1 MVHPGAGGACL
12 GSRLRERL
20 GFPPDGSLAH
30 APFHRASPAFT
41 PAQWRR
47 GLALEYPTL
56 GRLRIAPHS
65 QDDPRIRA
73 ALKAREPPAT
83 DSMLPGVA
91 RFSMGVAVRDGAART
106 RKGGHGRTRKSSPAA
121 RIYYSAAVND
131 RSNGGATRPGG
142 RAASSTARRLES
154 TTPPARGQGV
164 IVKPRL
170 CALPPRRFWAGNVP
184 SPPPFFLP
192 PIPRD
197 RQRSSPVRAD
207 DARSSAM
214 KRRSR
219 RPYPSQRYGP
229 AHKAMRAR
237 LAPVVATGTVKVLSL

>member
-1 MVHPGAGGACL
+1 MREAALRNGAFAPPGDGHGAPR
-12 GSRLRERL
+12 GRWRL
-20 GFPPDGSLAH
+20 P
-30 APFHRASPAFT
+30 
-41 PAQWRR
+41 
-47 GLALEYPTL
+47 GLATARETRFSPRRVSRACPFSPGEPGLHPSTVAPRAPRL
-56 GRLRIAPHS
+56 STPHSDGLRIAPHS

-184 SPPPFFLP
+184 SP
-192 PIPRD
+192 
-197 RQRSSPVRAD
+197 
-207 DARSSAM
+207 
-214 KRRSR
+214 
-219 RPYPSQRYGP
+219 RPYFSPTDT
-229 AHKAMRAR
+229 A
-237 LAPVVATGTVKVLSL
+237 

>member
-1 MVHPGAGGACL
+1 MREAALRNGAFAPPGDGHGAPR
-12 GSRLRERL
+12 GRWRL
-20 GFPPDGSLAH
+20 P
-30 APFHRASPAFT
+30 
-41 PAQWRR
+41 
-47 GLALEYPTL
+47 GLATARETRFSPRRVSRACPFSPGEPGLHPSTVAPRAPRL
-56 GRLRIAPHS
+56 STPHSDGLRIAPHS

-142 RAASSTARRLES
+142 RGASSTARRLES

-164 IVKPRL
+164 IV
-170 CALPPRRFWAGNVP
+170 
-184 SPPPFFLP
+184 
-192 PIPRD
+192 
-197 RQRSSPVRAD
+197 
-207 DARSSAM
+207 
-214 KRRSR
+214 
-219 RPYPSQRYGP
+219 
-229 AHKAMRAR
+229 
-237 LAPVVATGTVKVLSL
+237 